1 MVILG
6 IFLVLLS
13 LVKLI
18 AINTIRKNID
28 ERIHYYFPA
37 DLESNKVII
46 YGILV
51 FDGILGL
58 LCGLY
63 IFLI

>member
-13 LVKLI
+13 LTKLI
-18 AINTIRKNID
+18 AIDTIRKNID

-37 DLESNKVII
+37 DLECNKGIV

-58 LCGLY
+58 LCGIY
-63 IFLI
+63 ILL